1 MPFNESLAFGKIG
14 ESDIARWLRSRGT
27 SVLPVYEKEID
38 EGKGPQ
44 FFAPNGEYVAP
55 DMFCLPQ
62 CEWIE
67 AKHKKVFTWHRISG
81 TWQTG
86 IDLRHWEEYKRVQE
100 ISKRRVWLF
109 FLHRSNKP
117 DERDLKGGSPSL
129 CPTGLFGGSL
139 DYLSRHIH
147 HEDARWGRTGM
158 VYWAVDTLQK
168 LALLSEIAELEAA
181 E

>member
-109 FLHRSNKP
+109 FLHRSNRTYP
-117 DERDLKGGSPSL
+117 GQRIHRSSLSSFPRWWRSGIRAASPTQS
-129 CPTGLFGGSL
+129 C
-139 DYLSRHIH
+139 
-147 HEDARWGRTGM
+147 
-158 VYWAVDTLQK
+158 
-168 LALLSEIAELEAA
+168 
-181 E
+181 